1 MKKKLT
7 LCALSAFL
15 GLAVAAYPQDVNTE
29 GTDAEAYELEED
41 PIEQVKQHFESIG
54 MEYPLKDAYTDYDN
68 KNFDKMLF
76 DADMVLSVF
85 PLDIEARFL
94 KGSAYLGKLD
104 YKNAMVYYMPLY
116 MQELDSRVP
125 NIIWTI
131 AKNDPALV
139 LDLFE
144 KNIKKVGDDE
154 DSKPLKLAMYDC
166 IGYCYRMLGQN
177 RKAASEIFPTAL
189 MLTDD
194 EDNKVYESMSIA
206 VSWLKVGD
214 GAEAYRILDSLNPSI
229 SDNDVTHLKAL
240 ALREQNKMPE
250 AIALLKKT
258 LADQALDLDLASD
271 LGSFLT
277 VTGQYDEAKSIF
289 NSALDSLAAYDEYM
303 DDDYFIA
310 HKADLILRRGIISQ
324 LKGDEENAKK
334 DFEAV
339 LALGDTGYELNARAR
354 LGRID
359 EIEKLFL
366 EEPGFDPL
374 GIAALYGA
382 ANLPEKAMPYLE
394 KAFELQQIT
403 PTALKYDINLMNMQ
417 KAPGY
422 AEAVKYFDPSK

>member
-7 LCALSAFL
+7 LCALSLFL
-15 GLAVAAYPQDVNTE
+15 GFAVAAYPQDVNTE
-29 GTDAEAYELEED
+29 GTDTEAYEMVED
-41 PIEQVKQHFESIG
+41 PVEQVKQHFESIG
-54 MEYPLKDAYTDYDN
+54 MEYPLKDAYADYEN
-68 KNFDKMLF
+68 KNYDKMLF

-94 KGSAYLGKLD
+94 KGSAYLGKRD

-116 MQELDSRVP
+116 MQGLDSRVS
-125 NIIWTI
+125 NMILTI

-139 LDLFE
+139 LELFE
-144 KNIKKVGDDE
+144 KDIKKVGDDE
-154 DSKPLKLAMYDC
+154 DSKALKVAMYDY

-189 MLTDD
+189 MLSDD

-277 VTGQYDEAKSIF
+277 VTGQYDEAMSVF

-310 HKADLILRRGIISQ
+310 HKAELILRRGVISQ

-339 LALGDTGYELNARAR
+339 VAMGDSGYELNAKAR

-374 GIAALYGA
+374 SIAAFYGA
-382 ANLPEKAMPYLE
+382 ANKPEKAMPYLE

-422 AEAVKYFDPSK
+422 AEAVKKFDPSK